1 MKKLESLEKYV
12 QVPDTSFYGAYFYDG
27 EDIELHNEKI
37 ETDGIELTIID
48 TIENGI
54 FKKYK
59 LLEKKSKGLKEET
72 TITYPI
78 EKKQMLI
85 FIQNRGFM
93 EVDGLIPLDEAI
105 ERLKLL
111 DNKYWESEKND
122 SKRNENKDV

>member
-12 QVPDTSFYGAYFYDG
+12 QIPDTSFYGAYFYNG
-27 EDIELHNEKI
+27 EDIELHNETN
-37 ETDGIELTIID
+37 EVDGIELTIID

-54 FKKYK
+54 FKKHK
-59 LLEKKSKGLKEET
+59 ILKVKSKDLVEET

-78 EKKQMLI
+78 KKNQMLV

-93 EVDGLIPLDEAI
+93 EVEGLIPLDEAI

-111 DNKYWESEKND
+111 DSKYWEGD
-122 SKRNENKDV
+122 THDFKRNKNKDI